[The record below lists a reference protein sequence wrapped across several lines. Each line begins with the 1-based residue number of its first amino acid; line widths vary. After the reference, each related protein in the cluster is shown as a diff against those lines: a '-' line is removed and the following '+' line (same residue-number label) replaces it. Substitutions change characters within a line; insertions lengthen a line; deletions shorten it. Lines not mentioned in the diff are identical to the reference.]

1 MKDSDKF
8 EKYAVRQYQQDLLFS
23 SLVDLMSTVV
33 CGIHPS
39 VNAAYRAK
47 AENLTVFT
55 TALYNKLQGIEIEVS
70 QGLLAETAQ
79 QLEDLCSQ
87 MGDSPE
93 SMLPGYDIRIA
104 DGSCLA
110 SSEHRLKPTRVKA
123 KQVWMGDRNFCTA
136 HFLTSIDHQQGFF
149 VIREH
154 KSLPTQEVSLLK
166 SLGEINSGK
175 LFSQMI
181 SINFE
186 GKTVHGRRGDI

>member
-1 MKDSDKF
+1 VLDILCEEDGYTQERALFPSLLDK
-8 EKYAVRQYQQDLLFS
+8 
-23 SLVDLMSTVV
+23 
-33 CGIHPS
+33 
-39 VNAAYRAK
+39 
-47 AENLTVFT
+47 
-55 TALYNKLQGIEIEVS
+55 
-70 QGLLAETAQ
+70 
-79 QLEDLCSQ
+79 
-87 MGDSPE
+87 
-93 SMLPGYDIRIA
+93 
-104 DGSCLA
+104 
-110 SSEHRLKPTRVKA
+110 VKA